1 MSSTSVLFLIRQ
13 NIPLRNLHFCC
24 LEVCFY
30 LASDGNRICTY
41 VCFYLSLLIYHLHTV
56 PNSLYSNTLIL
67 TNGVYSSQENIM
79 ELLLNIPLIFFF
91 FFLQHTAPFAICLS
105 LGRYMF
111 VTVFLTPVL

>member
-91 FFLQHTAPFAICLS
+91 FLQHTAPFAICLS